1 MIRCIFN
8 KLLILMFIVCMSAG
22 RTYPAAANLSLELRN
37 ANLQDAIRLIAGFLD
52 MNIIISPAVRG
63 AVTLRL
69 HDVVPDD
76 ALNLLLTSY
85 GLEKWKSG
93 NVVLIAP
100 QDELIKRKQD
110 ELKWQELR
118 EATAPV
124 QIRVWQIRYARAE
137 EIARLLQDE
146 HASLISR
153 RGRVRV
159 DVRTNRICIQD
170 ISSRVEEVRRLIDR
184 LDLPV
189 QQISIEARLASVDND
204 FEHELGIQFS
214 VNPEVEDRNAAQSLL
229 REKNRYSLAIAKLAD
244 GSLLDVKLNALEK
257 AGHARLISSPSLFT
271 ANQQPASIEAGEEVP
286 YQEVSESGGTA
297 VTFKK
302 AVLGLK
308 VTPQIL
314 PGNKVLLQLQVNQD
328 RPINKVILGMPAI
341 STRQILTSII
351 ASNGQTIVL
360 GGIYETNRESG
371 YQGLPLISRVP
382 LLGVLFRQ
390 QNTLENKRQLLIF
403 VTPKIIS

>member
-1 MIRCIFN
+1 
-8 KLLILMFIVCMSAG
+8 MFIVCMSAG